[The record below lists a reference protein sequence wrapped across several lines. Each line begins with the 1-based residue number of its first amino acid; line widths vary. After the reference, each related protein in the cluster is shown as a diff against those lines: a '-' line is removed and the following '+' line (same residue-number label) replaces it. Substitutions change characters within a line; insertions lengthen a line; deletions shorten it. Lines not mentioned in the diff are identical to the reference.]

1 MLIRL
6 TEPEISIFT
15 FGLLEIKLFIIAG
28 VKLSNKIL
36 VIFKFETVF
45 ANFSVFASTT
55 TILFSLIAL
64 VIILTQSTSIA
75 DQCNYKTQTVTE
87 NGVIVHRTEVKTCE
101 ETKQI
106 GKKSFLIEF
115 MNDERFEDIMLL
127 SMIFIFENL

>member
-1 MLIRL
+1 MKNYLI
-6 TEPEISIFT
+6 S
-15 FGLLEIKLFIIAG
+15 
-28 VKLSNKIL
+28 
-36 VIFKFETVF
+36 
-45 ANFSVFASTT
+45 
-55 TILFSLIAL
+55 SLIAL

-87 NGVIVHRTEVKTCE
+87 NWVIVHRTEVKTCE